1 MNSLNIPSI
10 LYTQQNEIAI
20 ITLNRPSNLN
30 AIDTTMPG
38 LLKSSIEKANL
49 DNSIKIIL
57 LTGSGSKYFLKNPL
71 NIIKLL
77 GQHFVVD
84 MI

>member
-20 ITLNRPSNLN
+20 IALNRPSNLN

-57 LTGSGSKYFLKNPL
+57 LTGSGYKNFFKF
-71 NIIKLL
+71 I
-77 GQHFVVD
+77 
-84 MI
+84 